1 MIWRGCKLTE
11 KPPPLAGEVARR
23 AGGRV
28 AAGCRSPTA
37 CGRSPLASEGALG
50 IVRFFMLFSVFYL
63 SLFLSVGLLLAR
75 RAVPDGSAAVIVPL
89 GCGFGVSLL
98 AVLPAMLA
106 VVLGFTLPAVA
117 LAAVAAAGI
126 GAALLY
132 RGTRLHGMAKDPDSG
147 AVWACL
153 LPVVLITLYLLHT
166 HVLHL
171 ADGAYHTGQSCYG
184 DMPMHLGFI
193 KYIAQSG
200 EFLPRYPLLGGTHR
214 FGYPFLCETVS
225 SVFVVLGAD
234 LRTTYLLPMLPAFLS
249 VYGMFWQLARR
260 VTDSVGKACLAFYL
274 FFMGS
279 GLGFVYFLGSA
290 DSFAGIFTGFY
301 TTPTNFVEKNIEWVN
316 PIVDLLIPQ
325 RATLFGWCVLLP
337 AVYLLWR
344 FCYEGERRLWPW
356 LAALVLPLPLLHTH
370 SALAL
375 VLLCLVGGV
384 YTLAQGPRRKTL
396 LPWLGLA
403 AVCGAAWLCQMLST
417 VLAQSL
423 DGQHMLR
430 LHFNWINGQDDGTLK
445 DNYFWFYIKNIG
457 LVYILLIPAFLHA
470 RPKQRWLYG
479 GGLAI
484 LALAE
489 FVVFQPNNYDNNKLL
504 YVWHIL
510 GCILAAQLL
519 ADIFARVRALPWRA
533 LGLAACCFL
542 GMFGSVLTVGREAL
556 SDYRQWSADDIALAA
571 YIDENAGSDAL
582 FLTSDSHL
590 TPVFALAGRRILCGS
605 GSYVYY
611 HGMDYSAEY
620 NAMRAL
626 YETPDE
632 ATLAAWDIGYAVFDS
647 SVYAKFAA
655 DESWYAARYDVWYE
669 DAGCRVY
676 KIG

>member
-1 MIWRGCKLTE
+1 M
-11 KPPPLAGEVARR
+11 
-23 AGGRV
+23 
-28 AAGCRSPTA
+28 
-37 CGRSPLASEGALG
+37 
-50 IVRFFMLFSVFYL
+50 
-63 SLFLSVGLLLAR
+63 
-75 RAVPDGSAAVIVPL
+75 
-89 GCGFGVSLL
+89 
-98 AVLPAMLA
+98 
-106 VVLGFTLPAVA
+106 
-117 LAAVAAAGI
+117 
-126 GAALLY
+126 
-132 RGTRLHGMAKDPDSG
+132 
-147 AVWACL
+147 
-153 LPVVLITLYLLHT
+153 LITLYLLHT

-171 ADGAYHTGQSCYG
+171 VDGAYHTGQSCYG

-234 LRTTYLLPMLPAFLS
+234 LRTAYLLPMLPAFLS

-279 GLGFVYFLGSA
+279 GLGFAYFLGSA

-403 AVCGAAWLCQMLST
+403 AVCGAAWLCQMLPT

-430 LHFNWINGQDDGTLK
+430 LHFNWINGQDDGTLR

-457 LVYILLIPAFLHA
+457 LVYLLLIPAFLRA
-470 RPKQRWLYG
+470 KPKQRWLYG

-484 LALAE
+484 LALA
-489 FVVFQPNNYDNNKLL
+489 D
-504 YVWHIL
+504 H
-510 GCILAAQLL
+510 
-519 ADIFARVRALPWRA
+519 
-533 LGLAACCFL
+533 
-542 GMFGSVLTVGREAL
+542 
-556 SDYRQWSADDIALAA
+556 
-571 YIDENAGSDAL
+571 IDENAGSDAL

-632 ATLAAWDIGYAVFDS
+632 DTLAAWDIGYAVFDS

-669 DAGCRVY
+669 NAACRVY
-676 KIG
+676 KIK

>member
-1 MIWRGCKLTE
+1 
-11 KPPPLAGEVARR
+11 
-23 AGGRV
+23 
-28 AAGCRSPTA
+28 
-37 CGRSPLASEGALG
+37 
-50 IVRFFMLFSVFYL
+50 MLFSVFYL
-63 SLFLSVGLLLAR
+63 SLFLSVGLLSAR

-98 AVLPAMLA
+98 AVLPALFA

-117 LAAVAAAGI
+117 LSAVAAAGI

-132 RGTRLHGMAKDPDSG
+132 RGTRLRGMAKDPDGG
-147 AVWACL
+147 ALWACL

-171 ADGAYHTGQSCYG
+171 VDGAYHTGQSCYG

-200 EFLPRYPLLGGTHR
+200 EFLPRYPLLGDTHR

-234 LRTTYLLPMLPAFLS
+234 LRTAYLLPMLPAFLS

-279 GLGFVYFLGSA
+279 GLGFAYFLGSA

-403 AVCGAAWLCQMLST
+403 AVCGAAWLCQMLPT
-417 VLAQSL
+417 V
-423 DGQHMLR
+423 
-430 LHFNWINGQDDGTLK
+430 
-445 DNYFWFYIKNIG
+445 
-457 LVYILLIPAFLHA
+457 
-470 RPKQRWLYG
+470 
-479 GGLAI
+479 
-484 LALAE
+484 LAE

-519 ADIFARVRALPWRA
+519 VDIFAEVRALPWRA
-533 LGLAACCFL
+533 LGLAACCFA

-556 SDYRQWSADDIALAA
+556 SDYRQWSADDMALADH
-571 YIDENAGSDAL
+571 IDENAGSDAL

-632 ATLAAWDIGYAVFDS
+632 DTLAAWDIGYAVFDS

-669 DAGCRVY
+669 NAACRVY
-676 KIG
+676 KIK

>member
-1 MIWRGCKLTE
+1 
-11 KPPPLAGEVARR
+11 
-23 AGGRV
+23 
-28 AAGCRSPTA
+28 
-37 CGRSPLASEGALG
+37 
-50 IVRFFMLFSVFYL
+50 MLFSVFYL
-63 SLFLSVGLLLAR
+63 SLFLSVGLLSAR

-98 AVLPAMLA
+98 AVLPALFA
-106 VVLGFTLPAVA
+106 VVPGFTLPAVA
-117 LAAVAAAGI
+117 LAAAAAAGI
-126 GAALLY
+126 GTALLY
-132 RGTRLHGMAKDPDSG
+132 RGTRLRGMAKDPDSG
-147 AVWACL
+147 ALWACL
-153 LPVVLITLYLLHT
+153 LPVVFITLYLLHT

-171 ADGAYHTGQSCYG
+171 VDGAYHTGQSCYG

-234 LRTTYLLPMLPAFLS
+234 LRTAYLLPMLPAFLS

-279 GLGFVYFLGSA
+279 GLGFAYFLGSA

-375 VLLCLVGGV
+375 VLLCLIGGV
-384 YTLAQGPRRKTL
+384 YTLVQGPRRKTL

-403 AVCGAAWLCQMLST
+403 AVCGAAWLCQMLPT

-430 LHFNWINGQDDGTLK
+430 LHFNWINGQDDGTLR

-457 LVYILLIPAFLHA
+457 LVYLLLIPAFLRA
-470 RPKQRWLYG
+470 KPKQRWLYG

-519 ADIFARVRALPWRA
+519 VDIFAEVRALPWRA
-533 LGLAACCFL
+533 LGLAACCFA

-556 SDYRQWSADDIALAA
+556 SDYRQWSADDMALADH
-571 YIDENAGSDAL
+571 IDENAGSDAL
-582 FLTSDSHL
+582 LF
-590 TPVFALAGRRILCGS
+590 
-605 GSYVYY
+605 
-611 HGMDYSAEY
+611 
-620 NAMRAL
+620 
-626 YETPDE
+626 DE
-632 ATLAAWDIGYAVFDS
+632 
-647 SVYAKFAA
+647 
-655 DESWYAARYDVWYE
+655 
-669 DAGCRVY
+669 
-676 KIG
+676 

>member
-1 MIWRGCKLTE
+1 MKHFRPRLS
-11 KPPPLAGEVARR
+11 RR
-23 AGGRV
+23 AFWVLCALLVCLRLALTGFQQAYIWVGGAPLDDELMFR
-28 AAGCRSPTA
+28 AANHITA
-37 CGRSPLASEGALG
+37 GQWLGAYDYLTLSKAMFFPVWLALLHALHLPYLISGA
-50 IVRFFMLFSVFYL
+50 
-63 SLFLSVGLLLAR
+63 
-75 RAVPDGSAAVIVPL
+75 
-89 GCGFGVSLL
+89 
-98 AVLPAMLA
+98 
-106 VVLGFTLPAVA
+106 A
-117 LAAVAAAGI
+117 LWC
-126 GAALLY
+126 GAALLAAFAFSTLWRKKDPAQGRVLTLGLFAALAFLPSSWAAYTLRVY
-132 RGTRLHGMAKDPDSG
+132 RDNIFPALCLYFFAGMAG
-147 AVWACL
+147 MALRAV
-153 LPVVLITLYLLHT
+153 
-166 HVLHL
+166 
-171 ADGAYHTGQSCYG
+171 
-184 DMPMHLGFI
+184 
-193 KYIAQSG
+193 
-200 EFLPRYPLLGGTHR
+200 
-214 FGYPFLCETVS
+214 
-225 SVFVVLGAD
+225 
-234 LRTTYLLPMLPAFLS
+234 
-249 VYGMFWQLARR
+249 
-260 VTDSVGKACLAFYL
+260 
-274 FFMGS
+274 
-279 GLGFVYFLGSA
+279 
-290 DSFAGIFTGFY
+290 FT
-301 TTPTNFVEKNIEWVN
+301 PEK
-316 PIVDLLIPQ
+316 P
-325 RATLFGWCVLLP
+325 
-337 AVYLLWR
+337 
-344 FCYEGERRLWPW
+344 LWPW

-403 AVCGAAWLCQMLST
+403 AVCGAAWLCQMLPT

-430 LHFNWINGQDDGTLK
+430 LHFNWINGQDDGTLR

-457 LVYILLIPAFLHA
+457 LVYLLLIPAFLRA
-470 RPKQRWLYG
+470 KPKQRWLYG

-519 ADIFARVRALPWRA
+519 EVRVLPWRA
-533 LGLAACCFL
+533 LGLAACCFA

-556 SDYRQWSADDIALAA
+556 SDYRQWSADDMALADH
-571 YIDENAGSDAL
+571 IDENAGSDAL

-632 ATLAAWDIGYAVFDS
+632 DTLAAWDIGYAVFDS

-669 DAGCRVY
+669 NAACRVY
-676 KIG
+676 KIK

>member
-1 MIWRGCKLTE
+1 
-11 KPPPLAGEVARR
+11 
-23 AGGRV
+23 
-28 AAGCRSPTA
+28 
-37 CGRSPLASEGALG
+37 
-50 IVRFFMLFSVFYL
+50 MLFSVFYL
-63 SLFLSVGLLLAR
+63 SLFLSVGLLSAR

-98 AVLPAMLA
+98 AVLPALFA

-117 LAAVAAAGI
+117 LAAAAAAGI

-132 RGTRLHGMAKDPDSG
+132 RGTRLRGMAKDPDGG
-147 AVWACL
+147 ALWACL

-171 ADGAYHTGQSCYG
+171 VDGAYHTGQSCYG

-234 LRTTYLLPMLPAFLS
+234 LRAAYLLPMLPAFLS

-260 VTDSVGKACLAFYL
+260 VTDSAGKACLAFYL

-403 AVCGAAWLCQMLST
+403 AVCGAAWLCQMLPT

-430 LHFNWINGQDDGTLK
+430 LHFNWINGQDDGTLR

-457 LVYILLIPAFLHA
+457 LVYLLLIPAFLRA
-470 RPKQRWLYG
+470 KPKQRWLYG

-484 LALAE
+484 LALA
-489 FVVFQPNNYDNNKLL
+489 
-504 YVWHIL
+504 
-510 GCILAAQLL
+510 
-519 ADIFARVRALPWRA
+519 
-533 LGLAACCFL
+533 ACCFA

-556 SDYRQWSADDIALAA
+556 SDYRQWSADDMALADH
-571 YIDENAGSDAL
+571 IDKNAGSDAL

-632 ATLAAWDIGYAVFDS
+632 DTLAAWDIGYAVFDS

-669 DAGCRVY
+669 NAACRVY
-676 KIG
+676 KIK

>member
-1 MIWRGCKLTE
+1 
-11 KPPPLAGEVARR
+11 
-23 AGGRV
+23 
-28 AAGCRSPTA
+28 
-37 CGRSPLASEGALG
+37 
-50 IVRFFMLFSVFYL
+50 MLFSVFYL
-63 SLFLSVGLLLAR
+63 SLFLSVGLLSAR
-75 RAVPDGSAAVIVPL
+75 RAMPDGSAAVIVPL

-98 AVLPAMLA
+98 AVLPALFA

-117 LAAVAAAGI
+117 LAAAAAAGI

-132 RGTRLHGMAKDPDSG
+132 RGTRLRGTRLRGMAKGPDSG
-147 AVWACL
+147 ALWACL

-171 ADGAYHTGQSCYG
+171 VDGAYHTGQSCYG

-234 LRTTYLLPMLPAFLS
+234 LRTAYLLPMLPAFLS

-396 LPWLGLA
+396 LPWLWLA
-403 AVCGAAWLCQMLST
+403 AVCGAAWLCQMLPT

-430 LHFNWINGQDDGTLK
+430 LHFNWINGQDDGTLR

-457 LVYILLIPAFLHA
+457 LVYLLLIPAFLRA
-470 RPKQRWLYG
+470 KPKQRWLYG

-519 ADIFARVRALPWRA
+519 VDIFAEVRALPWRA
-533 LGLAACCFL
+533 LGLAACCFA

-556 SDYRQWSADDIALAA
+556 SDYPQWSADDMALADH
-571 YIDENAGSDAL
+571 IDENAESDAL

-632 ATLAAWDIGYAVFDS
+632 DTLAAWGIGYAVFDS

-669 DAGCRVY
+669 NAACRVY
-676 KIG
+676 KIK

>member
-1 MIWRGCKLTE
+1 
-11 KPPPLAGEVARR
+11 
-23 AGGRV
+23 
-28 AAGCRSPTA
+28 
-37 CGRSPLASEGALG
+37 
-50 IVRFFMLFSVFYL
+50 MLFSVFYF
-63 SLFLSVGLLLAR
+63 SLFLSVGLLSAR

-98 AVLPAMLA
+98 AVLPALFS

-117 LAAVAAAGI
+117 LAAAAAAGI

-132 RGTRLHGMAKDPDSG
+132 RGTRLRGMAKDPDSG
-147 AVWACL
+147 ALWACL

-171 ADGAYHTGQSCYG
+171 VDGAYHTGQSCYG

-234 LRTTYLLPMLPAFLS
+234 LRTAYLLPMLPAFLS

-384 YTLAQGPRRKTL
+384 YTLAQGPRRKR
-396 LPWLGLA
+396 
-403 AVCGAAWLCQMLST
+403 S
-417 VLAQSL
+417 
-423 DGQHMLR
+423 
-430 LHFNWINGQDDGTLK
+430 
-445 DNYFWFYIKNIG
+445 
-457 LVYILLIPAFLHA
+457 
-470 RPKQRWLYG
+470 QR
-479 GGLAI
+479 ATS
-484 LALAE
+484 
-489 FVVFQPNNYDNNKLL
+489 
-504 YVWHIL
+504 
-510 GCILAAQLL
+510 CI
-519 ADIFARVRALPWRA
+519 
-533 LGLAACCFL
+533 
-542 GMFGSVLTVGREAL
+542 
-556 SDYRQWSADDIALAA
+556 RQ
-571 YIDENAGSDAL
+571 
-582 FLTSDSHL
+582 
-590 TPVFALAGRRILCGS
+590 
-605 GSYVYY
+605 
-611 HGMDYSAEY
+611 
-620 NAMRAL
+620 
-626 YETPDE
+626 
-632 ATLAAWDIGYAVFDS
+632 
-647 SVYAKFAA
+647 
-655 DESWYAARYDVWYE
+655 
-669 DAGCRVY
+669 
-676 KIG
+676 